1 MTCVNE
7 SVASCASA
15 GYSSPISLSF
25 SNPGRSWVICSCSLN
40 ENEQPSL
47 RSAKEGRM
55 DEMEWTHLAGVPG
68 RRNDM
73 SNGTLGFLQTCIDKR
88 FVAETRRVFEQWTNL
103 APTEYWHEAYAGGA
117 ARDPS
122 LVENDPKTGNN
133 IYAHAYAA
141 KHGATIFGWQAHVDG
156 CGGLPGAG
164 NTEIEKALDEHISAM
179 MAKYPTFQHYRILAS
194 DAGIDIK
201 RVR

>member
-1 MTCVNE
+1 
-7 SVASCASA
+7 
-15 GYSSPISLSF
+15 
-25 SNPGRSWVICSCSLN
+25 
-40 ENEQPSL
+40 
-47 RSAKEGRM
+47 M

-156 CGGLPGAG
+156 CGGLPGVG

-179 MAKYPTFQHYRILAS
+179 VAKYPTFQHYRILAS